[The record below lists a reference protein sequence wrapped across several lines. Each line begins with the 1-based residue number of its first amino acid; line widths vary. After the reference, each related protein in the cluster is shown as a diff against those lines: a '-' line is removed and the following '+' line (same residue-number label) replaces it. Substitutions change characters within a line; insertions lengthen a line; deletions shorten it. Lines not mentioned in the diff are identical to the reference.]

1 MKNTKSRFRSELDGS
16 LGAFW
21 QKEAEKELARVKADL
36 GSGRITIDEAGV
48 ARNCIGRVLMA
59 DMLEK
64 LLMVTDRAD
73 EAATTV
79 AREAEVD
86 RELTAYRKARREH
99 SLEELSEMRAAFGR
113 GTTVVDAITGE
124 RITL

>member
-1 MKNTKSRFRSELDGS
+1 MTRFQQELSGS
-16 LGAFW
+16 LGPFW
-21 QKEAEKELARVKADL
+21 KQEAEKELARVKADL
-36 GSGRITIDEAGV
+36 ESGLITIDGNGI
-48 ARNCIGRVLMA
+48 ARNRIGRVLMA

-64 LLMVTDRAD
+64 LLLVTDKAD
-73 EAATTV
+73 KAATTA

>member
-1 MKNTKSRFRSELDGS
+1 MTRFQQELSGS
-16 LGAFW
+16 LGPFW
-21 QKEAEKELARVKADL
+21 KQEAEKELARVKANL
-36 GSGRITIDEAGV
+36 ESGLITIDGNGI
-48 ARNCIGRVLMA
+48 ARNRIGRVLMA

-64 LLMVTDRAD
+64 LLLVTDKAD
-73 EAATTV
+73 KAATTA
-79 AREAEVD
+79 AREAKVD

>member
-1 MKNTKSRFRSELDGS
+1 MTRFQKELNGS
-16 LGAFW
+16 LGPFW
-21 QKEAEKELARVKADL
+21 QKEAEKELTRVKADL
-36 GSGRITIDEAGV
+36 ENGKITIDENGI

-64 LLMVTDRAD
+64 VLMVTDRAD
-73 EAATTV
+73 AAATAA

-86 RELTAYRKARREH
+86 QELAAYRAAKRTH
-99 SLEELSEMRAAFGR
+99 SEEELNEMRAAFGP

-124 RITL
+124 KITL